1 MASMM
6 SPWPNH
12 HTSGD
17 GISGYAHVVR
27 QIRTQLAH
35 LANSAQSEPGHL
47 VVWESST
54 ASVTRASREQID
66 LIERMYILQGRE
78 AIRSYLECHPHLIS
92 LLLEAWS
99 MIPLYFSGMPIILR
113 LVEDPEGYQPPQIG
127 VYILVPND
135 NPDAALARLTAFDQE
150 WWLDA
155 MDRAFG
161 DLFMTITA
169 A

>member
-1 MASMM
+1 MTSMI
-6 SPWPNH
+6 SLWPNH

-17 GISGYAHVVR
+17 GISGHGQVVR

-35 LANSAQSEPGHL
+35 LANSAQSELGHL
-47 VVWESST
+47 VVWERST
-54 ASVTRASREQID
+54 ASVTHASPDLIG

-99 MIPLYFSGMPIILR
+99 MIPLYFSGVQMTLR
-113 LVEDPEGYQPPQIG
+113 LVEDPEGDQAPQIG
-127 VYILVPND
+127 MYILVPSD
-135 NPDAALARLTAFDQE
+135 DPDAALARLTAFDQG

-161 DLFMTITA
+161 DLFITITA